1 MLLELNRRG
10 FVASAGAL
18 ALAGCATP
26 GRRVAEGCAP
36 LPPVDVDPGRV
47 IRTVAGLRPYRPTG
61 FRVAREAFGDKAL
74 VHNYGHG
81 GSGITFSWGTA
92 RLATELGLPGHSGP
106 VAVIGAGVI
115 GLTTARL
122 VQQAGFPVTIY
133 TAALPPDT
141 TSWIA
146 GGQIM
151 PSSLFRESEVTDEW
165 YRQFDAALDYSLRRF
180 AIMVGDEYGVRWLPT
195 YIENA
200 EVPAPRYMARAGV
213 GWRSL
218 ARSEHPFP
226 IESMVRYQTMYVE
239 TGRYLQQLT
248 RDVLKAGGTIRLR
261 KFATPVD
268 VAALP
273 ESLVFNCT
281 GLGARDLFG
290 DIELFPIRGQLA
302 ILQPQPEVRYAF
314 TGRAGYMFP
323 RADGII
329 LGGTF
334 ERNEW
339 STTPDF
345 VTIANIVESHR
356 ALFGGFR
363 CNA

>member
-1 MLLELNRRG
+1 MLLDRRG
-10 FVASAGAL
+10 FALGSAAL
-18 ALAGCATP
+18 LSGCATT

-36 LPPVDVDPGRV
+36 LPPVKVDASRV
-47 IRTVAGLRPYRPTG
+47 MRTVAGLRPYRATG
-61 FRVAREAFGDKAL
+61 FRVAREPLGDKAL

-81 GSGITFSWGTA
+81 GSGITFSWGCA
-92 RLATELGLPGHSGP
+92 RLATDVGLAGHNGS

-122 VQQAGFPVTIY
+122 VQEAGFPVTIY

-141 TSWIA
+141 TSWVA

-151 PSSLFRESEVTDEW
+151 PSSLFREAAVTPDW
-165 YRQFDAALDYSLRRF
+165 YRQFDTALEYSLRRF
-180 AIMVGDEYGVRWLPT
+180 ELMVGEDYGVRWLPT

-213 GWRSL
+213 GWRPL
-218 ARSEHPFP
+218 ERGEHPFP
-226 IESMVRYQTMYVE
+226 LDRIVRYRTMYVE
-239 TGRYLQQLT
+239 TGIQ
-248 RDVLKAGGTIRLR
+248 LR
-261 KFATPVD
+261 KFATPAD
-268 VAALP
+268 IAALP
-273 ESLVFNCT
+273 ETLVFNCT
-281 GLGARDLFG
+281 GLGARELFG
-290 DIELFPIRGQLA
+290 DEELIPIRGQLA
-302 ILQPQPEVRYAF
+302 ILPPQPEVQYAF

-339 STTPDF
+339 STVPEPQ
-345 VTIANIVESHR
+345 TIAAIVESHR
-356 ALFGGFR
+356 ELMAGFR
-363 CNA
+363 CTA

>member
-1 MLLELNRRG
+1 MHFEWTRRG
-10 FVASAGAL
+10 FVASGGAL
-18 ALAGCATP
+18 ALAGCATT
-26 GRRVAEGCAP
+26 GRRTVEGCAP
-36 LPPVDVDPGRV
+36 LPPVDVDTGRV
-47 IRTVAGLRPYRPTG
+47 VRTVAGLRPYRPTG
-61 FRVAREAFGDKAL
+61 FRVAREPFGDKAL

-92 RLATELGLPGHSGP
+92 RLATNLGLPGHSGP

-122 VQQAGFPVTIY
+122 VQQAGLPVTIY

-151 PSSLFRESEVTDEW
+151 PSSLFREGEVTSDW
-165 YRQFDAALDYSLRRF
+165 YRQFDAALEYSLQRF

-195 YIENA
+195 YIETDDD
-200 EVPAPRYMARAGV
+200 PAPRYMARAGV
-213 GWRSL
+213 GWRRL
-218 ARSEHPFP
+218 GRSEHPFP
-226 IESMVRYQTMYVE
+226 LDRMVRYQTMYVE

-248 RDVLKAGGTIRLR
+248 RDVLRAGGTIRLR
-261 KFATPVD
+261 KFATPAD

-273 ESLVFNCT
+273 ESLIFNCT
-281 GLGARDLFG
+281 GLGARDLF
-290 DIELFPIRGQLA
+290 DDQELFPIRGQLA
-302 ILQPQPEVRYAF
+302 ILPPQHEVKYAF

-334 ERNEW
+334 ERNIW
-339 STTPDF
+339 STVPDPQ
-345 VTIANIVESHR
+345 TISGIVESHR
-356 ALFGGFR
+356 ELFGGFR
-363 CNA
+363 CAA